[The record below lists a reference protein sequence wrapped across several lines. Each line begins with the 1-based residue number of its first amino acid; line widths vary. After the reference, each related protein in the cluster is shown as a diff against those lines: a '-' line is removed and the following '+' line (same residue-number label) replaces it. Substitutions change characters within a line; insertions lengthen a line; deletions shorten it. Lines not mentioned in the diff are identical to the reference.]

1 MAVLFDPKNDTDR
14 VATGATV
21 DTPSDWTAYMW
32 MRKASTVGGQLFSI
46 NALFHIDAYYSSST
60 TDRLHIDRK
69 TDGTAATFNVTG
81 ANDGIAY
88 SASQWVFIAISQT
101 GRSTPTVYTASPV
114 QAVAL
119 GTRTVTVSNAGT
131 GTATTAASG
140 VAYIGNYSGF
150 DYALGGDIAWFGF
163 HNVVLTAGEI
173 EEAMWRGLTT
183 RGLVLATSLESTAHL
198 YDLSG
203 NAHTLTATGAADT
216 SAAEPPVYPLWLPT
230 PDGWM
235 PVEPAPPP
243 PPASSGTGHRRSL
256 LGVGR

>member
-1 MAVLFDPKNDTDR
+1 MAVLFSPKNGTDR
-14 VATGATV
+14 VASGATV
-21 DTPSDWTAYMW
+21 DTPADWSAYLW
-32 MRKASTVGGQLFSI
+32 MRKASTTGGQLFSI
-46 NALFHIDAYYSSST
+46 NDLFHIDVYYSSST

-69 TDGTAATFNVTG
+69 TDGTAATFNVTA

-88 SASQWVFIAISQT
+88 SASQWVFIAITQT

-119 GTRTVTVSNAGT
+119 GSRTVTVTAAGT

-150 DYALGGDIAWFGF
+150 SYALGGDIGWFGF

-173 EEAMWRGLTT
+173 EEAMWRGLTM
-183 RGLVLATSLESTAHL
+183 RGLVLATSLESTTHL

-203 NAHTLTATGAADT
+203 NAHTLTNTGASDTAD
-216 SAAEPPVYPLWLPT
+216 AEPPVTPLWLLTEQGWSQRAPT
-230 PDGWM
+230 
-235 PVEPAPPP
+235 AP
-243 PPASSGTGHRRSL
+243 PPASTGGRHRRSL
-256 LGVGR
+256 VGMGR